1 MEYTS
6 TLTEQDV
13 RVSGIAG
20 ERFQRLISGVED
32 DDIEAIRIYVAG
44 GGCSGMT
51 YGMTFT
57 DRRTD
62 YDRVYE
68 GDGYRIYV
76 DAVALN
82 YLRGVEIDFVEKAI
96 RARPSCSTTCS
107 RPPAAPVPAARAA
120 WRAAEAAAEDNAG
133 PCPNEGRLGRA
144 CAFGQGPRT
153 PGCANP

>member
-6 TLTEQDV
+6 TLSEHDV
-13 RVSGIAG
+13 AVSGTAG
-20 ERFQRLISGVED
+20 EQLQRLISGMED

-82 YLRGVEIDFVEKAI
+82 YLRGVEIDFVTRETG
-96 RARPSCSTTCS
+96 STFVFNNVFQATGGAGTCG
-107 RPPAAPVPAARAA
+107 ACGM
-120 WRAAEAAAEDNAG
+120 AG
-133 PCPNEGRLGRA
+133 G
-144 CAFGQGPRT
+144 
-153 PGCANP
+153 GCG

>member
-1 MEYTS
+1 MEYLT
-6 TLTEQDV
+6 TLSKNEIN
-13 RVSGIAG
+13 VSAIAG
-20 ERFQRLISGVED
+20 EQLQRLISSIED

-68 GDGYRIYV
+68 GDGYRVYV

-82 YLRGVEIDFVEKAI
+82 YLRGVEIDFVT
-96 RARPSCSTTCS
+96 RDTGSTFVFNNVFQATGGAGTCG
-107 RPPAAPVPAARAA
+107 ACGM
-120 WRAAEAAAEDNAG
+120 AG
-133 PCPNEGRLGRA
+133 GGRG
-144 CAFGQGPRT
+144 
-153 PGCANP
+153 

>member
-6 TLTEQDV
+6 TLSENEV
-13 RVSGIAG
+13 KVSPVAG
-20 ERFQRLISGVED
+20 EQLQRLISGID
-32 DDIEAIRIYVAG
+32 DDDVEAIRIYVAG

-68 GDGYRIYV
+68 GDGYRVYV

-82 YLRGVEIDFVEKAI
+82 YLKGVEIDFVTRETG
-96 RARPSCSTTCS
+96 STFVFNNVFQATGGAGTCGACG
-107 RPPAAPVPAARAA
+107 AA
-120 WRAAEAAAEDNAG
+120 G
-133 PCPNEGRLGRA
+133 GG
-144 CAFGQGPRT
+144 GG
-153 PGCANP
+153 GCG

>member
-1 MEYTS
+1 MEYPS
-6 TLTEQDV
+6 TLSENDV
-13 RVSGIAG
+13 KVSGDAG
-20 ERFQRLISGVED
+20 EQLERLISGVED

-68 GDGYRIYV
+68 GNGYRIYV

-82 YLRGVEIDFVEKAI
+82 YLQGVEIDFVTRETG
-96 RARPSCSTTCS
+96 STFVFNNVFQATGGAGTCG
-107 RPPAAPVPAARAA
+107 ACGM
-120 WRAAEAAAEDNAG
+120 AG
-133 PCPNEGRLGRA
+133 G
-144 CAFGQGPRT
+144 
-153 PGCANP
+153 GCG

>member
-1 MEYTS
+1 MDYLS
-6 TLTEQDV
+6 TLSESDIK
-13 RVSGIAG
+13 VSAVAG
-20 ERFQRLISGVED
+20 EQLERLISGVED

-68 GDGYRIYV
+68 GEGYRVYV

-82 YLRGVEIDFVEKAI
+82 YLRGVEIDFVTRETG
-96 RARPSCSTTCS
+96 STFVFNNVFQATGGAGTCG
-107 RPPAAPVPAARAA
+107 ACGM
-120 WRAAEAAAEDNAG
+120 AG
-133 PCPNEGRLGRA
+133 G
-144 CAFGQGPRT
+144 
-153 PGCANP
+153 GCG

>member
-1 MEYTS
+1 MEYLS
-6 TLTEQDV
+6 TLSESDLN
-13 RVSGIAG
+13 VSAVAG
-20 ERFQRLISGVED
+20 GQFQRLLCDVED

-68 GDGYRIYV
+68 GDGYRVYV

-82 YLRGVEIDFVEKAI
+82 YLKGAEIDFVTRETG
-96 RARPSCSTTCS
+96 STFVFNNVFQATGGAGTCG
-107 RPPAAPVPAARAA
+107 ACGM
-120 WRAAEAAAEDNAG
+120 AG
-133 PCPNEGRLGRA
+133 G
-144 CAFGQGPRT
+144 
-153 PGCANP
+153 GCA